1 MLKNKSLIAER
12 GRIIMQL
19 AHEIR
24 KKYPN
29 KQWKDCVKEAGK
41 QYKKLA

>member
-1 MLKNKSLIAER
+1 MKNKSAIAER

-24 KKYPN
+24 SKHPN
-29 KQWKDCVKEAGK
+29 KKWKECVKEAGK
-41 QYKKLA
+41 QYKKIA